1 MNQIQQLINQMCP
14 NGVEYQ
20 PLWTLTAWDK
30 HFNGVDKNMQKKVI
44 PYKYYLSE
52 EFNAVEKEDGDILY
66 IATGVS
72 DKKRFTTEDLAS
84 DYIAEGEIV
93 CIPWGGTPNVKYYKG
108 KFVTGDNRIATSL
121 DTNVLNNKFL
131 YYWMCNRIKDISL
144 LYRGAGIKH
153 PSMKGVLSL
162 QIPVPPLA
170 IQTRIVEILDH
181 FTNLTAKLTAEL
193 NLRRKQFEHYRE
205 KLLSLD
211 GVEGVEWKKLGEV
224 VVSLKTGLNPRDNF
238 VLNADGAD
246 CYYITGKEIRNNIIQ
261 VSDKTDLISKD
272 VVKLI
277 NKRAQLHSNVLLF
290 ASTGTGTVGRMA
302 IVEEYNEEWNVSE
315 TLYIIT
321 PKECILLRFMMY
333 VLYSNVAVNQFTPK
347 ISKGSVPHLKVVDL
361 LNTKIPIP
369 PLATQHS
376 IVSILD
382 KFTALIENIEKELAL
397 RQKQYEYYREE
408 LLRFGG

>member
-131 YYWMCNRIKDISL
+131 YYWMCNSIKDISL

-162 QIPVPPLA
+162 QIPLPPLA

-181 FTNLTAKLTAEL
+181 FTNLTANLTAEL

-211 GVEGVEWKKLGEV
+211 GVEGVEWKTLGEV
-224 VVSLKTGLNPRDNF
+224 CEMKRGNNVLKTDF
-238 VLNADGAD
+238 VNEGIGCIHYGQIYTHYDLYA
-246 CYYITGKEIRNNIIQ
+246 T
-261 VSDKTDLISKD
+261 KTNKFISKEVAIKAPKARKND
-272 VVKLI
+272 VVITITSENVDDLCKPVAWLGEEDIAVSSHALI
-277 NKRAQLHSNVLLF
+277 LRHNQNAKFLSLLF
-290 ASTGTGTVGRMA
+290 ISENVRKQKAKFAHSGKVTEIIPEHVGR
-302 IVEEYNEEWNVSE
+302 IV
-315 TLYIIT
+315 
-321 PKECILLRFMMY
+321 
-333 VLYSNVAVNQFTPK
+333 
-347 ISKGSVPHLKVVDL
+347 
-361 LNTKIPIP
+361 IPVP

-376 IVSILD
+376 IVSVLD